1 MTQQRDDIVGRLE
14 ELVSSGRKL
23 EPVAGSLLTIHL
35 DMLEEAAAEITRL
48 RATVARVQGAA
59 KTIMIGE
66 ADELR
71 RLRERHRE
79 WHLAIQSLDSE
90 RDANAILTEENE
102 RLRAENAEA
111 EQRGARAG
119 LAAALNALKTAQY
132 DPAPYTKGKYAIQ
145 SIDPTKLEGLEH
157 G

>member
-1 MTQQRDDIVGRLE
+1 MTQQRDDIVGRLRAGH
-14 ELVSSGRKL
+14 LHS
-23 EPVAGSLLTIHL
+23 EPHNSEVWRTNDL
-35 DMLEEAAAEITRL
+35 LEEAAAEITRQ

-79 WHLAIQSLDSE
+79 WHLEIQSLDSE

-111 EQRGARAG
+111 EQRGARAERERIVTW
-119 LAAALNALKTAQY
+119 LRTLDRSTDNYAAHFALRIERL
-132 DPAPYTKGKYAIQ
+132 
-145 SIDPTKLEGLEH
+145 DPTKLEGLEH